1 LIRSRKVRAIGANPD
16 NHESAEREERD
27 EATKMLSLASDA
39 AWSWR
44 RGELGVVMA
53 AGQEEDDL

>member
-1 LIRSRKVRAIGANPD
+1 VRAIGANPD

-27 EATKMLSLASDA
+27 EATKMLSLASYA

-53 AGQEEDDL
+53 AGREEDDL